1 MRGLFL
7 KYTLILVLLAGL
19 VASCGESLEDT
30 YSDYTGDGPEQY
42 LTKIYDLQGKPR
54 WMSVEL
60 TWNLKLDPGRTA
72 ILVEWTDDE
81 KTDSARHLQQLKV
94 KFKWRCHTLS
104 KC

>member
-42 LTKIYDLQGKPR
+42 LTKIYDLQESPDGCR
-54 WMSVEL
+54 
-60 TWNLKLDPGRTA
+60 
-72 ILVEWTDDE
+72 
-81 KTDSARHLQQLKV
+81 
-94 KFKWRCHTLS
+94 
-104 KC
+104 

>member
-1 MRGLFL
+1 MYERTIFENIHW
-7 KYTLILVLLAGL
+7 ILVLLAGL

-60 TWNLKLDPGRTA
+60 TWNLKLDPVG
-72 ILVEWTDDE
+72 L
-81 KTDSARHLQQLKV
+81 L
-94 KFKWRCHTLS
+94 F
-104 KC
+104 